1 MKAFLR
7 RMLVLVALFVASTCL
22 LYVRGQ
28 TFSYEDTREGSAME
42 AASLPVLYAKRDET
56 YVGPFYGHTDDFD
69 AAHVQNTLLVLD
81 DSLSFPIYVFG
92 RTSQPASIRY
102 ELRSETGE
110 RLIERGEVM
119 PVGENEKGE
128 TGFQIKLQDL
138 LSDGTRYILRL
149 QLTDEE
155 REVSYYT
162 RVCKGGRL
170 PIDKMLDYV
179 TGFHEATFDS
189 EKILDYTAVL
199 EPDDSFDKKKLSHV
213 TINASS
219 SQLAWDRLSP
229 RRITEPML
237 QVQAVDE
244 SFGSFLLRYLIEAD
258 APDGEKA
265 VLYVEEFFCV
275 QWTGDVMY
283 LLKYDRTAQ
292 QFFNPSLATLAGK
305 GISLGIAPE
314 DSLQVLR
321 DTSGRYLV
329 FVSAGELWC
338 YDGSTERF
346 SRIFSYANNDVSS
359 PYALCREYELRP
371 VSVHEDGSIEFVVA
385 GYAVAGR
392 RQGEGGISLMCYEPE
407 SEVLTEK
414 LYLSSDR
421 PYELLSEELDTLF
434 YTNEE
439 GLLHFLFHDAVY
451 AMDPNGR
458 EASVIVSDIF
468 EEGLVVNSSGT
479 ALARHDTVSEGVASS
494 ARVMYL
500 DSGESYV
507 IAAPSGEYVRVLGF
521 IKNDLVVGYGRIAD
535 LTLREKLSSDTP
547 LYRFEIL
554 SKEGECLLNYRY
566 DGIYILGIT
575 GDDEKMEIRRATIE
589 AGRLQYLP
597 DDIMLSNEPE
607 QTGEESGVA
616 TILHETW
623 GRLCYVPTSKTPGLR
638 SNRRPVKEILYTQDM
653 ALRGDATEN
662 NEEKGRFYGY
672 YGGSLQVVTR
682 DAGSCIMAV
691 TDQFGYVTDDAGKII
706 WIRCAR
712 SGEASIPVAGA
723 SAGGQGDNS
732 LDACLRVMLN
742 KLGAVPEDGDFA
754 AMTPEALLRE
764 RAGVTVLSLT
774 GCELRPLLYYL
785 DRGIPILWTDANGS
799 ARLITGYDWA
809 NVIVFD
815 PAGAGTYRISQ
826 SDFAAQLSLAGCR
839 LLGYAI

>member
-7 RMLVLVALFVASTCL
+7 RMMVLAVLFVVSICL

-42 AASLPVLYAKRDET
+42 AASLPVLYTKRNEAFI
-56 YVGPFYGHTDDFD
+56 GPFYGHTDDFA

-81 DSLSFPIYVFG
+81 DSLSFPLYVAG
-92 RTSQPASIRY
+92 RSARPASIRY

-110 RLIERGEVM
+110 RLIERGEALSS
-119 PVGENEKGE
+119 GENEKGE
-128 TGFQIKLQDL
+128 SSFQIKLQDL
-138 LSDGTRYILRL
+138 LSDGARYILRL
-149 QLTDEE
+149 QLTHGA

-162 RVCKGGRL
+162 RVCKGSKL
-170 PIDKMLDYV
+170 PLDRMLDYV
-179 TGFHEATFDS
+179 KGFHEATFDA
-189 EKILDYTAVL
+189 EKVLDYAAVL
-199 EPDDSFDKKKLSHV
+199 EPDDSFDKKNLSHV
-213 TINASS
+213 TIHASPA
-219 SQLAWDRLSP
+219 QLSWDKLAP
-229 RRITEPML
+229 RRTSEPML
-237 QVQAVDE
+237 QIQAVDGN
-244 SFGSFLLRYLIEAD
+244 FGSFLLRYLMEAD
-258 APDGEKA
+258 ATGGEKA
-265 VLYVEEFFCV
+265 AFYVEEFFCV

-292 QFFNPSLATLAGK
+292 QFFTPALATLAGK
-305 GISLGIAPE
+305 GISLGIVPE
-314 DSLQVLR
+314 EMLQVLR
-321 DTSGRYLV
+321 DSSGRYLV

-338 YDGSTERF
+338 YDAGAERF
-346 SRIFSYANNDVSS
+346 SRIFSYANNDAAS

-371 VSVHEDGSIEFVVA
+371 VSVHEDGSIEFVAA

-392 RQGEGGISLMCYEPE
+392 RQGEGGISLLRYDPE
-407 SEVLTEK
+407 RESLTEK

-458 EASVIVSDIF
+458 EASVVVSDIF
-468 EEGLVVNSSGT
+468 AEGLVVNSAGT
-479 ALARHDTVSEGVASS
+479 ALARHDTAVEGRASS

-507 IAAPSGEYVRVLGF
+507 VAAPDGEYVRVLGF
-521 IKNDLVVGYGRIAD
+521 MKNDLVVGYGRIAD
-535 LTLREKLSSDTP
+535 LSLREALSSDGP

-554 SKEGECLLNYRY
+554 SKEGDCLLSYQY

-575 GDDEKMEIRRATIE
+575 SDDEKMEIRRSTIE
-589 AGRLQYLP
+589 NGRLRHLP

-607 QTGEESGVA
+607 HQTAESGLA
-616 TILHETW
+616 TLTHETW
-623 GRLCYVPTSKTPGLR
+623 GRLCYVPTSKVPGLR

-653 ALRGDATEN
+653 ALRGETTGNDA
-662 NEEKGRFYGY
+662 EKGRYNGY
-672 YGGSLQVVTR
+672 YGGSLQVISR

-706 WIRCAR
+706 WIRRAR
-712 SGEASIPVAGA
+712 SGEASIPMAGA
-723 SAGGQGDNS
+723 QGSGHGAGS
-732 LDACLRVMLN
+732 LEVCLTAMLN
-742 KLGAVPEDGDFA
+742 KLGAVPEDGDFD
-754 AMTPEALLRE
+754 AMTPEKLLRE
-764 RAGVTVLSLT
+764 RGGVTALSLT

-785 DRGIPILWTDANGS
+785 DRGTPILWMDADGN

-839 LLGYAI
+839 LLGYV